1 MRRGV
6 SLAELAVV
14 LAILGVITAL
24 VLPRWKDLLD
34 WVAVDRSAVEVST
47 ALAVTRNAAVL
58 GNTRARLLIADD
70 SLRIDRWEAG
80 AWQPY
85 TRWVGPADR
94 GVTVRVSN
102 ADVVFV
108 PTGLA
113 WGLSNTRVTLRR
125 GVRSAMVTVSRVG
138 RVKRW

>member
-1 MRRGV
+1 MRRGF
-6 SLAELAVV
+6 SLAELAVM

-70 SLRIDRWEAG
+70 SLRIDRWEA
-80 AWQPY
+80 
-85 TRWVGPADR
+85 
-94 GVTVRVSN
+94 
-102 ADVVFV
+102 
-108 PTGLA
+108 
-113 WGLSNTRVTLRR
+113 
-125 GVRSAMVTVSRVG
+125 
-138 RVKRW
+138 

>member
-1 MRRGV
+1 MRRGF

-24 VLPRWKDLLD
+24 VLPRWKELLD
-34 WVAVDRSAVEVST
+34 WVAVDRAAVEVST
-47 ALAVTRNAAVL
+47 ALAVTRSAAVL
-58 GNTRARLLIADD
+58 GSTRARLLIADD

-85 TRWVGPADR
+85 TRWVGPAER
-94 GVTVRVSN
+94 GVTLEVSN
-102 ADVVFV
+102 ANVVFI

-125 GVRSAMVTVSRVG
+125 GVQSAIVTVSRVG

>member
-1 MRRGV
+1 MRRGF

-24 VLPRWKDLLD
+24 VLPRWKELLD
-34 WVAVDRSAVEVST
+34 WVAVDRAAVEVST
-47 ALAVTRNAAVL
+47 ALAVTRSAAVL
-58 GNTRARLLIADD
+58 GSTRARLLIADD

-80 AWQPY
+80 AWQPH
-85 TRWVGPADR
+85 TRWVGPAER
-94 GVTVRVSN
+94 GVTLEVSN
-102 ADVVFV
+102 ANVVFI

-125 GVRSAMVTVSRVG
+125 GVQSAIVTVSRVG